1 MPGKSKSSSKAIDCP
16 FAAEILAQAGKIAE
30 QYQVILAAEDG
41 EWYGRGLELPQV
53 FADGKTPAQCVAN
66 TREAMTT
73 AVATLLERG
82 DKPPAPARS
91 NQRTTQVNVR
101 LTAEEK
107 VLLEATAQRKG
118 FNGLS
123 EFIRA
128 VAMESTR

>member
-1 MPGKSKSSSKAIDCP
+1 MSAKSRNSSKTIDRP
-16 FAAEILAQAGKIAE
+16 FAADVLAKAGTVAE
-30 QYQVILAAEDG
+30 QYQVILAFEDG
-41 EWYGRGLELPQV
+41 EWYGRGLEMPHV
-53 FADGKTPAQCVAN
+53 FGDGKTPAQCVAD
-66 TREAMTT
+66 TREALTT

-91 NQRTTQVNVR
+91 NQRTMQVNVR

-123 EFIRA
+123 DFIRA

>member
-1 MPGKSKSSSKAIDCP
+1 MSGKSKSSSKAIDRP
-16 FAAEILAQAGKIAE
+16 FAAGILAQAGKLAE